1 MRAALFKG
9 EPRADFPSP
18 TPTTTTASTSLLR
31 HSAPAFA
38 ERSPHYL
45 FRTLISLIARSEL
58 RTTASP
64 SSTKTILFLRTSIES
79 RLNLFHTPQHHIRS
93 AHLTHCTERT
103 SNKTRDFNYQ
113 ATATRVSPT
122 TPSTVSPHCTPRTP
136 NKSPKVN
143 NLSELPS
150 SLLLRVSKIPL
161 HYPQHT

>member
-79 RLNLFHTPQHHIRS
+79 RVNLFHTPQHHIRS

-143 NLSELPS
+143 NLSELP
-150 SLLLRVSKIPL
+150 
-161 HYPQHT
+161 